1 MTITT
6 EVSPQSSDSQG
17 DKIFWWND
25 PRIRGFILQGAMLL
39 AVVLVFSTAIYTAN
53 SNLDNHHNARGF
65 GFLDNRAGFDLAQA
79 LVDYPKDATYG
90 RALLVG
96 FLNTALV
103 AVFGILFA
111 TILGFIAG
119 IARLSK
125 NAVISTI
132 AMVYVETVRNVP
144 LLLQMLFWYVG
155 VLQVLPAPR
164 NSFQPITGSV
174 FLNNRGLF
182 IPQVSFTGMTGWGIL
197 FGLVLGIVA
206 AVIVSKWATA
216 RQLRTGAQFPA
227 FWVGLALILAL
238 PIIGFVITGAN
249 YTTNFPIKSTF
260 NLSGGMRVIPEFMA
274 LVLALTLY
282 TGVFI
287 AEIVRSGILSV
298 SYGQS
303 EACHALGLTNG
314 QTLRLVVIPQAM
326 RVIIPPL
333 TNQYLNV
340 TKNSSL
346 AVAIGYPDLVY
357 VGGTVLNQSG
367 QAIEVIA
374 LWMLVYLGTSVTT
387 ATFMNWYNQRNAIVE
402 R

>member
-1 MTITT
+1 MEGGAADAGVRT
-6 EVSPQSSDSQG
+6 
-17 DKIFWWND
+17 DKTSWWYD
-25 PRIRGFILQGAMLL
+25 PRIRGFVMQFVM
-39 AVVLVFSTAIYTAN
+39 VVFVVGIFGTAIYTAN

-65 GFLDNRAGFDLAQA
+65 GFLSNNAGFDLTQS
-79 LVDYPKDATYG
+79 LIDYPKNASYG

-103 AVFGILFA
+103 AVVGIICA
-111 TILGFIAG
+111 TILGFLAG
-119 IARLSK
+119 IGRLSK
-125 NAVISTI
+125 NFVIASISTL
-132 AMVYVETVRNVP
+132 YVETIRNVP

-164 NSFQPITGSV
+164 NSFQPVPGSV

-182 IPQVSFTGMTGWGIL
+182 IPEVVFGHTTGWAIAASL
-197 FGLVLGIVA
+197 LIGLIA
-206 AVIVSKWATA
+206 AFFISKWATA
-216 RQLRTGAQFPA
+216 RQMRTGQQFPS
-227 FWVGLALILAL
+227 FWTGLALVIGL
-238 PIIGFVITGAN
+238 PLIAFIVTGAD

-260 NLSGGMRVIPEFMA
+260 NLSGGVRIIPEFMA
-274 LVLALTLY
+274 LVLALTIY

-287 AEIVRSGILSV
+287 AEIVRSGIMAV
-298 SYGQS
+298 NRGQS
-303 EACHALGLTNG
+303 EACHALGLTNAQG
-314 QTLRLVVIPQAM
+314 LRLVVIPQAM

-333 TNQYLNV
+333 TNQFLNL

-367 QAIEVIA
+367 QAIEVISI
-374 LWMLVYLGTSVTT
+374 WMLVYLGTSVVT
-387 ATFMNWYNQRNAIVE
+387 ATLMNWYNARNAIVE